1 MFSKPR
7 TSAIMKGWAKLLHST
22 DYYLLNQVILK
33 DSQPCIINYLT
44 NLKEIIELYVLDKF
58 VEAELQAR

>member
-7 TSAIMKGWAKLLHST
+7 TIANIKGC
-22 DYYLLNQVILK
+22 LLNQVILK

-44 NLKEIIELYVLDKF
+44 NLKEIIDF
-58 VEAELQAR
+58 MF

>member
-1 MFSKPR
+1 MSKIATFHR
-7 TSAIMKGWAKLLHST
+7 LLS
-22 DYYLLNQVILK
+22 LNQVILK

-44 NLKEIIELYVLDKF
+44 NLKEIIDFVLDKF